1 MRQPLP
7 ILATLLAI
15 ASVQAVAAD
24 LVTPD
29 CRYVG
34 PPATASQRF
43 DAIAACM
50 RANPRLRRMLDD
62 AATDADPETV
72 PAAPRQAPRVTD
84 PQPALDLST
93 GNLLLIAPIKP

>member
-1 MRQPLP
+1 
-7 ILATLLAI
+7 
-15 ASVQAVAAD
+15 
-24 LVTPD
+24 
-29 CRYVG
+29 
-34 PPATASQRF
+34 
-43 DAIAACM
+43 
-50 RANPRLRRMLDD
+50 MLDD